1 MVLDGADR
9 HSTKESLMSDLPVQ
23 LGPLKLES
31 PVVLAPMAGYTD
43 SPMRR
48 IARRYGAG
56 LVFSEMLS
64 AEGILR
70 GNRKTLEMARF
81 TIEERPIVLQYF
93 VVNPTMAAEIAKI
106 LEELEPDGLDL
117 NFGCPV
123 KKIVQY
129 SGGAALMKDVPLL
142 GRIVEAAVK
151 ATRLPVSVKIRCGW
165 DERSRNAVEAAQTA
179 ADSGASWVT
188 VHART
193 RSEFR
198 AGSAHW
204 EWIGEVK
211 QKVAIP
217 VIGNG
222 DVRKAED
229 AVALQKQTGC
239 DAVMVG
245 RGAIGY
251 PFIFREA
258 NALFSGAGPLSAPTP
273 REKFQALRQQ
283 MEWMIELFG
292 EERAVRRFRKHAIG
306 YLRDLPNSA
315 VIKNRIVRLPNA
327 CDVLSILEEYLFSL
341 PDGPTSCGCTQGE
354 SISVDR
360 DELAETV

>member
-1 MVLDGADR
+1 MSVLP
-9 HSTKESLMSDLPVQ
+9 TQ

-31 PVVLAPMAGYTD
+31 PMALAPMAGYTD

-48 IARRYGAG
+48 IARRHGAG

-64 AEGILR
+64 AEGTLR
-70 GNRKTLEMARF
+70 RNRKTLELARF
-81 TIEERPIVLQYF
+81 TQEERPIVLQYF
-93 VVNPTMAAEIAKI
+93 VVSPMTAAEVAKI

-123 KKIVQY
+123 RKIVQN
-129 SGGAALMKDVPLL
+129 SGGAALLKDIPLL
-142 GRIVEAAVK
+142 SKIVEASVK
-151 ATRLPVSVKIRCGW
+151 ATRLPVSAKIRCGW
-165 DERSRNAVEAAQTA
+165 DERSRNAVEVAQAA
-179 ADSGASWVT
+179 ADGGASWVT

-193 RSEFR
+193 RNEFR

-222 DVRKAED
+222 DVKTAED
-229 AVALQKQTGC
+229 AIALQKQTGC

-245 RGAIGY
+245 RSAIGN

-258 NALFSGAGPLSAPTP
+258 NALFSGAGPLLPPTP
-273 REKFQALRQQ
+273 RERLQAVNQQ
-283 MEWMIELFG
+283 IAWMIDLFG

-315 VIKNRIVRLPNA
+315 ALRNRIIRLPNA
-327 CDVLSILEEYLFSL
+327 CDVLSILEEYFFSL
-341 PDGPTSCGCTQGE
+341 PNSSASCGCTQGE
-354 SISVDR
+354 SASIGR
-360 DELAETV
+360 NELTKTAQGL